1 MPLIQINII
10 HSSKR
15 SRPKGLMLTVAW
27 NYPYFVGII
36 KKLTCF
42 STQARRLALVGFV
55 YMFNLFRKS
64 PIRRMICEYGKSD
77 PHKKNR
83 VYLLE
88 NYVKHTGI
96 KEISQMNYKQI
107 EEYRQHLQS
116 TRSVYE
122 STQGMRAIRDFLR
135 YARHLTRLRPNYV
148 GDYEVLI
155 DVVKNDSMLP
165 MIEETVIPQKRGR
178 GRPRDVE
185 GMKRV
190 VRLRQEGLTFRAI
203 AFAMKKNV
211 RGVYNLYRNAIEERL
226 L

>member
-1 MPLIQINII
+1 
-10 HSSKR
+10 
-15 SRPKGLMLTVAW
+15 
-27 NYPYFVGII
+27 
-36 KKLTCF
+36 
-42 STQARRLALVGFV
+42 
-55 YMFNLFRKS
+55 
-64 PIRRMICEYGKSD
+64 
-77 PHKKNR
+77 
-83 VYLLE
+83 
-88 NYVKHTGI
+88 
-96 KEISQMNYKQI
+96 
-107 EEYRQHLQS
+107 
-116 TRSVYE
+116 
-122 STQGMRAIRDFLR
+122 MRAIRDFLR
-135 YARHLTRLRPNYV
+135 YSRHLTRLRPNYV